1 MRPVE
6 QWIWLPKEVYPQYQT
21 NCYSL
26 EVAGSKEFK
35 EYTVAALAREYD
47 FHKPIA
53 SVSLRFS
60 GDTYFALY
68 CNKKHI
74 ATGPATGGGDF
85 GELYREEALPQYY
98 ATSIE
103 LSQKEQ
109 AGVLHEAIL
118 NTLYDSDR
126 KLFFEGLNTPTPE
139 ERVYFYMP
147 QNVEK
152 RYYRKHA
159 NILAAYFGFFD
170 RETCQDLL
178 CRIIEDD
185 ELGPVQVY
193 FAHFLMEAIYRNGLC
208 EKYTRQTLEL
218 WKEPVRDFEKG
229 LPEGFY
235 LPDETYT
242 FDYSHG
248 WGGSP
253 AYALPQALSS
263 LEIVEPGYKKI
274 RLAPNLLGFE
284 YADVQIPTPMG
295 MIRLHMKAG
304 EETQTELPEGVTLI
318 Q

>member
-1 MRPVE
+1 MASCTGDKKLLEDCEDALNVVLDKFQTYLGENGILETPPNFMFVDWLFPDGISLHRP
-6 QWIWLPKEVYPQYQT
+6 PKALGQT
-21 NCYSL
+21 CLNMFYY
-26 EVAGSKEFK
+26 G
-35 EYTVAALAREYD
+35 ALNTSQKIYRVLGEPAMAE
-47 FHKPIA
+47 
-53 SVSLRFS
+53 LR
-60 GDTYFALY
+60 
-68 CNKKHI
+68 
-74 ATGPATGGGDF
+74 
-85 GELYREEALPQYY
+85 
-98 ATSIE
+98 
-103 LSQKEQ
+103 KEQ

-118 NTLYDSDR
+118 NTLYDNDR

-139 ERVYFYMP
+139 ELVYFYMP

-218 WKEPVRDFEKG
+218 WKEPVRAFEKG

-253 AYALPQALSS
+253 AYALPQALSG

-295 MIRLHMKAG
+295 MIWLHMKAG
-304 EETQTELPEGVTLI
+304 EETQIELPEGVTLI